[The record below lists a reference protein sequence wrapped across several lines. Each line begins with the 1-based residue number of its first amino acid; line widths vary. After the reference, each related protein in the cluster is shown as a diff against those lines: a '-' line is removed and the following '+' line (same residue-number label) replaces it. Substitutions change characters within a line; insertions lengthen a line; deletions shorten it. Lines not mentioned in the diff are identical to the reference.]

1 MRTRFNFTEK
11 KIQMIMDA
19 LWVYSEQIYEAE
31 EAISENQFSNTA
43 INRLLNREYAEVRDL
58 YSRLRESE
66 IEETQE

>member
-11 KIQMIMDA
+11 ETQMIMDA

-31 EAISENQFSNTA
+31 EAISENKFSNTA

-58 YSRLRESE
+58 YLRLRESE